1 MKTLIPLL
9 FVSTALIAN
18 VFLNSVSYDV
28 TVDIGESNYVE
39 GFVFDDNSEEG
50 NIKTY
55 YEYIEF
61 QPTATGFY
69 GFNNYSSA
77 LSSGTNDTSV
87 LLYEGFALDN
97 NLIYQ
102 MVNYR

>member
-9 FVSTALIAN
+9 FISTALIAN

-55 YEYIEF
+55 YEYI
-61 QPTATGFY
+61 Q
-69 GFNNYSSA
+69 
-77 LSSGTNDTSV
+77 
-87 LLYEGFALDN
+87 
-97 NLIYQ
+97 
-102 MVNYR
+102 